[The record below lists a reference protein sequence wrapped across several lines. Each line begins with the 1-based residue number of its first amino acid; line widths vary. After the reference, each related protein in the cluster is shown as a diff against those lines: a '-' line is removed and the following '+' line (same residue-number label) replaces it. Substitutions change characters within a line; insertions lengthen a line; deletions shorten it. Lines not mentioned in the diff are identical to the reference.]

1 MKIDWI
7 EGISIIGI
15 GVVIWYIVDQTKKGR
30 SKMKLGKAP
39 QSPAD
44 CPKGTRF
51 DTFGTC
57 LAIGCPPAPPNKCT
71 PIQQHQD
78 NQHKQ
83 IHSPKITECN
93 RKFNNWYSPSFGGA
107 TKVVYQSAFV
117 KGCNQVQPCPEG
129 QSRFPQYSGVRRMEN
144 DKRRVAYGQCT
155 DIRNYFEKKYIPHP
169 TKMPS

>member
-30 SKMKLGKAP
+30 SKMKLVKAP

-71 PIQQHQD
+71 PI
-78 NQHKQ
+78 
-83 IHSPKITECN
+83 HSPKITECN

-107 TKVVYQSAFV
+107 TKGVYQSAFV

-129 QSRFPQYSGVRRMEN
+129 QSRFPQYSGVRPMEK

-155 DIRNYFEKKYIPHP
+155 DIRNYFENPP
-169 TKMPS
+169 KMPS

>member
-57 LAIGCPPAPPNKCT
+57 LAMDCPPPPPNKCT
-71 PIQQHQD
+71 PIYKGKRESKESMKIRQVGSWTPNDTSCTPCTTMAYQGGRGTARI
-78 NQHKQ
+78 HKSWCD
-83 IHSPKITECN
+83 INC
-93 RKFNNWYSPSFGGA
+93 
-107 TKVVYQSAFV
+107 SAEV
-117 KGCNQVQPCPEG
+117 KRANKLRNP
-129 QSRFPQYSGVRRMEN
+129 FPFSLF
-144 DKRRVAYGQCT
+144 K
-155 DIRNYFEKKYIPHP
+155 
-169 TKMPS
+169 